1 MANIVYNRQTECRKN
16 LTELRLYDENFNLIK
31 KIDKIN
37 KQNNLSIKAITI
49 DKENELIYSYYHSK

>member
-49 DKENELIYSYYHSK
+49 DKEKELIYSYYHSK